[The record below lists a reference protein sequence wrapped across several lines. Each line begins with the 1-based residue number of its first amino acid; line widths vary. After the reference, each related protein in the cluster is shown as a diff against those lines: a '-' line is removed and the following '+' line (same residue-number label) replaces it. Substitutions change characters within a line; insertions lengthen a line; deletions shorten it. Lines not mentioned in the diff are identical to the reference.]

1 MLDLLD
7 ERSIGVRHIGI
18 RLLLLFAPWPSPD
31 FVEMAADGD
40 TRIQRLA
47 DVEKPREG

>member
-18 RLLLLFAPWPSPD
+18 RLLLLFALWPNPD
-31 FVEMAADGD
+31 FVEMADGD